1 MPLSE
6 EIAVLDGFDGIPNE
20 YNAGPQFDL
29 TAGANYSG
37 GSSWNPVMPLTP
49 SNAGLAGADT
59 DLEQAYSAGMRGRG
73 RGIPDFYDA
82 GSQFDITAGANY
94 SGGSS
99 WNPRMPLTPS
109 NAGLAFV
116 DDDLAQAYTSGMRRG
131 GRIPNEYD
139 AGPQFDITAGANYSG
154 GSSWNPVMPLTPSNA
169 GLAGT
174 YDGHRLQD
182 LDGLYGSTLGAIPNE
197 YNAGPQFDITAGANY
212 SGGSSWNPVM
222 PLTPSNAGLAELS
235 AIEPMD
241 GIFDNVFKARLFR
254 NQIPAFTRLASQAQ
268 VLKLRNAA
276 AAAARGGNRTKA
288 EMLGMCLRKC
298 RAMRRNILNP
308 KQLQQR
314 IAKLRKWR
322 MG

>member
-29 TAGANYSG
+29 
-37 GSSWNPVMPLTP
+37 
-49 SNAGLAGADT
+49 
-59 DLEQAYSAGMRGRG
+59 
-73 RGIPDFYDA
+73 
-82 GSQFDITAGANY
+82 
-94 SGGSS
+94 
-99 WNPRMPLTPS
+99 
-109 NAGLAFV
+109 
-116 DDDLAQAYTSGMRRG
+116 
-131 GRIPNEYD
+131 
-139 AGPQFDITAGANYSG
+139 
-154 GSSWNPVMPLTPSNA
+154 
-169 GLAGT
+169 
-174 YDGHRLQD
+174 
-182 LDGLYGSTLGAIPNE
+182 
-197 YNAGPQFDITAGANY
+197 TAGANY